1 MLLKI
6 SHVTEYTY
14 TSPVNYALQR
24 LRLRPHSGR
33 MQKVMQWQSQVE
45 GANVEASY
53 TDQFGN
59 FVELVSITGRPD
71 KIRIVASGT
80 VETFDTSG
88 ISGPHSAYMPLW
100 LYERETQLTKP
111 GKALREFTRS
121 LEKAST
127 LDMLHAAKTALHEK
141 MKFEPGQ
148 TTSLTTAEE
157 AFTAGHGVCQDHS
170 HAFIAV
176 ARLLGCPARYVSGYL
191 HMEGSGEQVASHA
204 WAEAHVDGLGWVGF
218 DPANDKSPDENY
230 VQVAYGFDYSDASPV
245 SGISW
250 GAANENLSVSITVE
264 Q

>member
-14 TSPVNYALQR
+14 SSPVNYALQR
-24 LRLRPHSGR
+24 LRLRPHDSR
-33 MQKVMQWQSQVE
+33 MQKVLQWQSQVE
-45 GANVEASY
+45 SAHVEASY
-53 TDQFGN
+53 TDQFDN
-59 FVELVSITGRPD
+59 LVELVSITGRPE
-71 KIRIVASGT
+71 KIRITASGM

-88 ISGPHSAYMPLW
+88 IGGPHKAYMPLW
-100 LYERETQLTKP
+100 MYERDTALTKP
-111 GKALREFTRS
+111 GKALREFARGIEKGS
-121 LEKAST
+121 L
-127 LDMLHAAKTALHEK
+127 LDMLHDVKTALHEK
-141 MKFEPGQ
+141 MKFETGQ

-204 WAEAHVDGLGWVGF
+204 WAEAHVEGLGWVGF

-230 VQVAYGFDYSDASPV
+230 VQVAYGFDYGDAAPV
-245 SGISW
+245 SGIKW
-250 GAANENLSVSITVE
+250 GFGDERLSVSITVE